1 MAEFVVNMLKNT
13 PVWVYQL
20 FAFLLYR
27 GIRARTPAT
36 VTLEKLA
43 LIPAIFLVW
52 DIYDLIT
59 YRDPTLITYIQWAI
73 GILSGAIIGYI
84 LINPGRVS
92 RSSAPR
98 SIHRPAD
105 YSALPFML
113 LAFGVKYVLGV
124 LNAISPDVLRQPAM
138 SALAIITGGM
148 FAGIFVGKFTRYVS
162 VWLRLP
168 AQNNH

>member
-1 MAEFVVNMLKNT
+1 MAEFVLGMLEHT
-13 PVWVYQL
+13 PVWVYLL

-27 GIRARTPAT
+27 GIKARTPAT

-43 LIPAIFLVW
+43 LIPAIFLFW

-59 YRDPTLITYIQWAI
+59 YRDPTLITYIQLTI
-73 GILSGAIIGYI
+73 GIISVSIIGYI
-84 LINPGRVS
+84 LINPDRLS

-124 LNAISPDVLRQPAM
+124 LNATAPDVLRQPAM

-148 FAGIFVGKFTRYVS
+148 FAGVFVGKFTRYVS

-168 AQNNH
+168 TQDNY

>member
-1 MAEFVVNMLKNT
+1 MAEFVLNMLQHT
-13 PVWVYQL
+13 PVWVYLL
-20 FAFLLYR
+20 FIFLLYR
-27 GIRARTPAT
+27 GIKARTPAT

-43 LIPAIFLVW
+43 LIPAIFLFW

-73 GILSGAIIGYI
+73 GIISGAIIGYM
-84 LINPGRVS
+84 LINPSRLS

-98 SIHRPAD
+98 SIQRPAD

-124 LNAISPDVLRQPAM
+124 LNAIAPDVLHQPAM
-138 SALAIITGGM
+138 SALAIIAGGI
-148 FAGIFVGKFTRYVS
+148 FAGVFVGKFTRYVS

-168 AQNNH
+168 AQDNH

>member
-13 PVWVYQL
+13 PVWVYLL

-27 GIRARTPAT
+27 GIKARTPAT

-73 GILSGAIIGYI
+73 GIISGAIIGYI
-84 LINPGRVS
+84 LINPGRLS

-113 LAFGVKYVLGV
+113 LTFGVKYVLGV
-124 LNAISPDVLRQPAM
+124 LNAISP
-138 SALAIITGGM
+138 T
-148 FAGIFVGKFTRYVS
+148 FYVN
-162 VWLRLP
+162 P
-168 AQNNH
+168 Q

>member
-1 MAEFVVNMLKNT
+1 MAEFVLGMLEHT
-13 PVWVYQL
+13 PVWVYLL

-27 GIRARTPAT
+27 GIKARTPAT

-43 LIPAIFLVW
+43 LIPAIFLFW

-59 YRDPTLITYIQWAI
+59 YRDPTLITYIQWTI
-73 GILSGAIIGYI
+73 GIISGAIIGYI
-84 LINPGRVS
+84 LINPDRLS

-98 SIHRPAD
+98 SIHRQAD

-124 LNAISPDVLRQPAM
+124 LNATAPDVLRQPAM

-148 FAGIFVGKFTRYVS
+148 FAGVFVGKFTRYVS

-168 AQNNH
+168 TQDNY

>member
-1 MAEFVVNMLKNT
+1 MAEFVLGMLEHT
-13 PVWVYQL
+13 PVWVYLL

-27 GIRARTPAT
+27 GIKARTPAT

-43 LIPAIFLVW
+43 LIPAIFLFW

-59 YRDPTLITYIQWAI
+59 YRDPTLITYIQWTI
-73 GILSGAIIGYI
+73 GIISGAIIGYI
-84 LINPGRVS
+84 LINPDRLS

-124 LNAISPDVLRQPAM
+124 LNAIAPDVLRQPAM
-138 SALAIITGGM
+138 STLAIITGGM
-148 FAGIFVGKFTRYVS
+148 FAGVFVGKFTRYVS
-162 VWLRLP
+162 IWLRLP
-168 AQNNH
+168 TQDNY